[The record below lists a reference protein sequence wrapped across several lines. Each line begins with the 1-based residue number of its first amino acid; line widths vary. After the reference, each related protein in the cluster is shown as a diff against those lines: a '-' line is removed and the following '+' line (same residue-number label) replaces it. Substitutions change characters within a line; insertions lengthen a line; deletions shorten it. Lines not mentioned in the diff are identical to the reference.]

1 MIANITI
8 IYNNI
13 RVDSST
19 INAGFI
25 ITAKRRPKPI
35 RGNAKKHMSISILCN
50 TENTKNTE
58 NTNKSFYN
66 YLF

>member
-1 MIANITI
+1 M
-8 IYNNI
+8 

-25 ITAKRRPKPI
+25 ITAKRRPNPI

-50 TENTKNTE
+50 KEYRENRE
-58 NTNKSFYN
+58 NREYQS
-66 YLF
+66 